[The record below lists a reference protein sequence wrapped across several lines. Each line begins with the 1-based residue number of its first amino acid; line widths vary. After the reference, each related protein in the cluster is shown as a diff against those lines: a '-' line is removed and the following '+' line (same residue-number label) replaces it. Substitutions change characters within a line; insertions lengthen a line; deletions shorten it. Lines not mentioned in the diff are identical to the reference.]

1 MAVRIYL
8 EESARRF
15 ETGVRELE
23 VLGGFKLA
31 GDGVPVRWSEAGVP
45 GISWDGSRAQLS
57 GAGEAQFFRGLG
69 LLRERLAGG
78 TAPFEQT
85 EAPVFRGLGASFDLS
100 RNAVMTVDALKRML
114 CRMALMGYNE
124 AYLYTE
130 DTYAL
135 PEYPFFGYQRGRYGA
150 EDLRAL
156 DGWAAALGIELIPCI
171 QTLGHLER
179 FLHWESSAPLRDTP
193 DVLLAGDEETYR
205 LIEAMLRRCRACYRT
220 KKIHLGMDEAM
231 NLGLG
236 GYLKKNGYHESF
248 DIMLRHVERV
258 GALARKHGFEPM
270 MWSDMYFRCASPNDD
285 YYEDDIE
292 IPQTVIDAAPA
303 DMTLVYWDYYHDDE
317 AFYDRY
323 IRLHQKFA
331 APLRFAGGM
340 WTWLGPAVDYD
351 VFFKKAEPALRACL
365 GNGVTDVMITTWGDD
380 GGETS
385 PQAMLLGLQAWA
397 EFCYTGGM
405 DRGHICRR
413 LAACTGAD
421 GRALARISAFNK
433 TPLLD
438 AESDLPNA
446 AKFLLYQDPLLGLYD
461 LDIEG
466 LGFAQHYASLEA
478 EFAAY
483 AQEGGQWTLLYRF
496 YELLARVLK
505 NKAELGLGLY
515 RAYQKQDRARLAAL
529 AGQAR
534 QAAEDCGALRT
545 GWRNA
550 VRRGLKCWS
559 CGWPAYRPAWKRP
572 PLERKTGAQAA
583 CSAWRSWRRGGCS
596 CCARPAPAA
605 CTACISGARSQAH
618 PNAFEN
624 RRPRAAARERAGTG
638 KRERDGYAMKRITM
652 VIAGL
657 GGRGHDIYG
666 NYAMEH
672 PDEVEI
678 AAVADPRPERL
689 ELAQR
694 EWNIPAERCFATAE
708 ELFAQPQ
715 LADAAVIATQ
725 DRQHVVHAEAALKGG
740 YHLLLEK
747 PVAVDIEGCLE
758 VLRLARRYQR
768 HVVVCHVLR
777 YTPFYNAIKRI
788 IEDGRIGEVVTIQA
802 MEQVG
807 YWHQAHSYVRGNWR
821 RADESSP
828 MILAKCCHDMDI
840 LIWLTGK
847 RARYV
852 SSYGNNY
859 LFRAEKAPAGAAQ
872 RCMDCAVRAGC
883 PYDAVRYYLE
893 SGRTSVR
900 AGRVHWPINVL
911 DPHPTPENIEQ
922 ALRTGPYGRCVY
934 HCDNDVVD
942 HQVVNIELDGGT
954 TINFTM
960 SAFTERCYRT
970 IKVMGTHGCV
980 EGNMDLS
987 HLVWHDFFGHSEEMD
1002 LNVTDGSMAGHGG
1015 GDAVMVK
1022 QFVELLASGRDD
1034 EMLSSVEHS
1043 IESHLVALLA
1053 ERSRLEHGRSL
1064 PVEL

>member
-1 MAVRIYL
+1 
-8 EESARRF
+8 
-15 ETGVRELE
+15 
-23 VLGGFKLA
+23 
-31 GDGVPVRWSEAGVP
+31 
-45 GISWDGSRAQLS
+45 
-57 GAGEAQFFRGLG
+57 
-69 LLRERLAGG
+69 
-78 TAPFEQT
+78 
-85 EAPVFRGLGASFDLS
+85 
-100 RNAVMTVDALKRML
+100 
-114 CRMALMGYNE
+114 
-124 AYLYTE
+124 
-130 DTYAL
+130 
-135 PEYPFFGYQRGRYGA
+135 
-150 EDLRAL
+150 
-156 DGWAAALGIELIPCI
+156 
-171 QTLGHLER
+171 
-179 FLHWESSAPLRDTP
+179 
-193 DVLLAGDEETYR
+193 
-205 LIEAMLRRCRACYRT
+205 
-220 KKIHLGMDEAM
+220 
-231 NLGLG
+231 
-236 GYLKKNGYHESF
+236 
-248 DIMLRHVERV
+248 
-258 GALARKHGFEPM
+258 
-270 MWSDMYFRCASPNDD
+270 
-285 YYEDDIE
+285 
-292 IPQTVIDAAPA
+292 
-303 DMTLVYWDYYHDDE
+303 
-317 AFYDRY
+317 
-323 IRLHQKFA
+323 
-331 APLRFAGGM
+331 
-340 WTWLGPAVDYD
+340 
-351 VFFKKAEPALRACL
+351 
-365 GNGVTDVMITTWGDD
+365 
-380 GGETS
+380 
-385 PQAMLLGLQAWA
+385 
-397 EFCYTGGM
+397 
-405 DRGHICRR
+405 
-413 LAACTGAD
+413 
-421 GRALARISAFNK
+421 
-433 TPLLD
+433 
-438 AESDLPNA
+438 
-446 AKFLLYQDPLLGLYD
+446 
-461 LDIEG
+461 
-466 LGFAQHYASLEA
+466 
-478 EFAAY
+478 
-483 AQEGGQWTLLYRF
+483 
-496 YELLARVLK
+496 
-505 NKAELGLGLY
+505 
-515 RAYQKQDRARLAAL
+515 
-529 AGQAR
+529 
-534 QAAEDCGALRT
+534 
-545 GWRNA
+545 
-550 VRRGLKCWS
+550 
-559 CGWPAYRPAWKRP
+559 
-572 PLERKTGAQAA
+572 
-583 CSAWRSWRRGGCS
+583 
-596 CCARPAPAA
+596 
-605 CTACISGARSQAH
+605 
-618 PNAFEN
+618 
-624 RRPRAAARERAGTG
+624 
-638 KRERDGYAMKRITM
+638 MKRITM

-747 PVAVDIEGCLE
+747 PVAVDIEGCLK

-922 ALRTGPYGRCVY
+922 ALCTGPYGRCVY

-1053 ERSRLEHGRSL
+1053 ERSRLEHGLSL

>member
-23 VLGGFKLA
+23 VLGGFMLA

-45 GISWDGSRAQLS
+45 GISWDGSRAQFS

-78 TAPFEQT
+78 AAPFEQT

-220 KKIHLGMDEAM
+220 KKIHLGMDEAI

-505 NKAELGLGLY
+505 NKAELGLELY

-545 GWRNA
+545 CWRQLWMA
-550 VRRGLKCWS
+550 EC
-559 CGWPAYRPAWKRP
+559 RPQGFEV
-572 PLERKTGAQAA
+572 LELRLAGVQARLEA
-583 CSAWRSWRRGGCS
+583 
-596 CCARPAPAA
+596 
-605 CTACISGARSQAH
+605 
-618 PNAFEN
+618 
-624 RRPRAAARERAGTG
+624 AAARTEDWCAGSVQ
-638 KRERDGYAMKRITM
+638 RLEE
-652 VIAGL
+652 L
-657 GGRGHDIYG
+657 EEGRLLLLRTPGTSRLHGVYFWR
-666 NYAMEH
+666 
-672 PDEVEI
+672 EI
-678 AAVADPRPERL
+678 ASASK
-689 ELAQR
+689 
-694 EWNIPAERCFATAE
+694 CF
-708 ELFAQPQ
+708 
-715 LADAAVIATQ
+715 
-725 DRQHVVHAEAALKGG
+725 
-740 YHLLLEK
+740 
-747 PVAVDIEGCLE
+747 
-758 VLRLARRYQR
+758 
-768 HVVVCHVLR
+768 
-777 YTPFYNAIKRI
+777 
-788 IEDGRIGEVVTIQA
+788 
-802 MEQVG
+802 
-807 YWHQAHSYVRGNWR
+807 
-821 RADESSP
+821 
-828 MILAKCCHDMDI
+828 
-840 LIWLTGK
+840 
-847 RARYV
+847 
-852 SSYGNNY
+852 
-859 LFRAEKAPAGAAQ
+859 
-872 RCMDCAVRAGC
+872 
-883 PYDAVRYYLE
+883 
-893 SGRTSVR
+893 
-900 AGRVHWPINVL
+900 
-911 DPHPTPENIEQ
+911 
-922 ALRTGPYGRCVY
+922 
-934 HCDNDVVD
+934 
-942 HQVVNIELDGGT
+942 
-954 TINFTM
+954 
-960 SAFTERCYRT
+960 
-970 IKVMGTHGCV
+970 
-980 EGNMDLS
+980 
-987 HLVWHDFFGHSEEMD
+987 
-1002 LNVTDGSMAGHGG
+1002 
-1015 GDAVMVK
+1015 
-1022 QFVELLASGRDD
+1022 
-1034 EMLSSVEHS
+1034 
-1043 IESHLVALLA
+1043 
-1053 ERSRLEHGRSL
+1053 
-1064 PVEL
+1064 

>member
-466 LGFAQHYASLEA
+466 LGFARHYASLEA

-496 YELLARVLK
+496 FELLARVLK

-515 RAYQKQDRARLAAL
+515 RAYQKQARARLAAL

-545 GWRNA
+545 CWRQLWMA
-550 VRRGLKCWS
+550 EC
-559 CGWPAYRPAWKRP
+559 RPQGFEV
-572 PLERKTGAQAA
+572 LELRLAGVQARLEA
-583 CSAWRSWRRGGCS
+583 
-596 CCARPAPAA
+596 
-605 CTACISGARSQAH
+605 
-618 PNAFEN
+618 
-624 RRPRAAARERAGTG
+624 AAARTEDWCAGSVQ
-638 KRERDGYAMKRITM
+638 RLEE
-652 VIAGL
+652 L
-657 GGRGHDIYG
+657 EEGRLLLLRTPGTSRLHGVYFWR
-666 NYAMEH
+666 
-672 PDEVEI
+672 EI
-678 AAVADPRPERL
+678 ASASK
-689 ELAQR
+689 
-694 EWNIPAERCFATAE
+694 CF
-708 ELFAQPQ
+708 
-715 LADAAVIATQ
+715 
-725 DRQHVVHAEAALKGG
+725 
-740 YHLLLEK
+740 
-747 PVAVDIEGCLE
+747 
-758 VLRLARRYQR
+758 
-768 HVVVCHVLR
+768 
-777 YTPFYNAIKRI
+777 
-788 IEDGRIGEVVTIQA
+788 
-802 MEQVG
+802 
-807 YWHQAHSYVRGNWR
+807 
-821 RADESSP
+821 
-828 MILAKCCHDMDI
+828 
-840 LIWLTGK
+840 
-847 RARYV
+847 
-852 SSYGNNY
+852 
-859 LFRAEKAPAGAAQ
+859 
-872 RCMDCAVRAGC
+872 
-883 PYDAVRYYLE
+883 
-893 SGRTSVR
+893 
-900 AGRVHWPINVL
+900 
-911 DPHPTPENIEQ
+911 
-922 ALRTGPYGRCVY
+922 
-934 HCDNDVVD
+934 
-942 HQVVNIELDGGT
+942 
-954 TINFTM
+954 
-960 SAFTERCYRT
+960 
-970 IKVMGTHGCV
+970 
-980 EGNMDLS
+980 
-987 HLVWHDFFGHSEEMD
+987 
-1002 LNVTDGSMAGHGG
+1002 
-1015 GDAVMVK
+1015 
-1022 QFVELLASGRDD
+1022 
-1034 EMLSSVEHS
+1034 
-1043 IESHLVALLA
+1043 
-1053 ERSRLEHGRSL
+1053 
-1064 PVEL
+1064 

>member
-1 MAVRIYL
+1 
-8 EESARRF
+8 
-15 ETGVRELE
+15 
-23 VLGGFKLA
+23 
-31 GDGVPVRWSEAGVP
+31 
-45 GISWDGSRAQLS
+45 
-57 GAGEAQFFRGLG
+57 
-69 LLRERLAGG
+69 
-78 TAPFEQT
+78 
-85 EAPVFRGLGASFDLS
+85 
-100 RNAVMTVDALKRML
+100 
-114 CRMALMGYNE
+114 
-124 AYLYTE
+124 
-130 DTYAL
+130 
-135 PEYPFFGYQRGRYGA
+135 
-150 EDLRAL
+150 
-156 DGWAAALGIELIPCI
+156 
-171 QTLGHLER
+171 
-179 FLHWESSAPLRDTP
+179 
-193 DVLLAGDEETYR
+193 
-205 LIEAMLRRCRACYRT
+205 
-220 KKIHLGMDEAM
+220 
-231 NLGLG
+231 
-236 GYLKKNGYHESF
+236 
-248 DIMLRHVERV
+248 
-258 GALARKHGFEPM
+258 
-270 MWSDMYFRCASPNDD
+270 
-285 YYEDDIE
+285 
-292 IPQTVIDAAPA
+292 
-303 DMTLVYWDYYHDDE
+303 
-317 AFYDRY
+317 
-323 IRLHQKFA
+323 
-331 APLRFAGGM
+331 
-340 WTWLGPAVDYD
+340 
-351 VFFKKAEPALRACL
+351 
-365 GNGVTDVMITTWGDD
+365 
-380 GGETS
+380 
-385 PQAMLLGLQAWA
+385 
-397 EFCYTGGM
+397 
-405 DRGHICRR
+405 
-413 LAACTGAD
+413 
-421 GRALARISAFNK
+421 
-433 TPLLD
+433 
-438 AESDLPNA
+438 
-446 AKFLLYQDPLLGLYD
+446 
-461 LDIEG
+461 
-466 LGFAQHYASLEA
+466 
-478 EFAAY
+478 
-483 AQEGGQWTLLYRF
+483 
-496 YELLARVLK
+496 
-505 NKAELGLGLY
+505 
-515 RAYQKQDRARLAAL
+515 
-529 AGQAR
+529 
-534 QAAEDCGALRT
+534 
-545 GWRNA
+545 
-550 VRRGLKCWS
+550 
-559 CGWPAYRPAWKRP
+559 
-572 PLERKTGAQAA
+572 
-583 CSAWRSWRRGGCS
+583 
-596 CCARPAPAA
+596 
-605 CTACISGARSQAH
+605 
-618 PNAFEN
+618 
-624 RRPRAAARERAGTG
+624 
-638 KRERDGYAMKRITM
+638 MKRITM

-970 IKVMGTHGCV
+970 IKVMGTTAV
-980 EGNMDLS
+980 WRENMDLS
-987 HLVWHDFFGHSEEMD
+987 RCGTTLRPQRRNGPECNGRFHGRAWRRRRRYGETVCR
-1002 LNVTDGSMAGHGG
+1002 TAGQRAGRRDALFCGTLHRKSSGG
-1015 GDAVMVK
+1015 
-1022 QFVELLASGRDD
+1022 ASGRA
-1034 EMLSSVEHS
+1034 LPHGTWPQPARGAVS
-1043 IESHLVALLA
+1043 IVRICLFVKEIVF
-1053 ERSRLEHGRSL
+1053 
-1064 PVEL
+1064 